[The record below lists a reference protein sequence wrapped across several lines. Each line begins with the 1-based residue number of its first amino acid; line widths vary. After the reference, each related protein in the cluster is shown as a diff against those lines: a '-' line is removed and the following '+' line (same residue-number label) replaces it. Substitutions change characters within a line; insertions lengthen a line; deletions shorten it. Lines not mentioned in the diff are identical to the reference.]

1 MYRKV
6 AIGILAFSL
15 FNSSDVFH
23 LLKAKQSG
31 SSDTIIICI
40 CTFDN
45 LIYAVFAI
53 SLGILV
59 DRIGLNKM
67 LISGIRVQS
76 QHLCFHRTLFSLWNL
91 CHSDRRSFESM
102 DCCHYGRERH
112 RYDHWHLFCFSMRL
126 HYGSKLLCR
135 TDLVSI

>member
-67 LISGIRVQS
+67 LISGIRV
-76 QHLCFHRTLFSLWNL
+76 
-91 CHSDRRSFESM
+91 
-102 DCCHYGRERH
+102 
-112 RYDHWHLFCFSMRL
+112 
-126 HYGSKLLCR
+126 
-135 TDLVSI
+135 